1 MISLHIWSPC
11 RHPCPSLCQAM
22 GNGGGGQ
29 GQWTLGSPPGSPYS
43 PHLTVLVTW
52 ENKSICLC
60 TATDKF
66 ILSVLLWPEHEYWS
80 INDCSMGK
88 TLHYGR
94 GWGGLGGGGED
105 RKLSLFASLYFE
117 STWEETWWC
126 QIFHLIFLW
135 LWESGRW
142 QLRVISGEYLAIPV
156 FTCLGPSGLSWE
168 PYCKHCILLAVL

>member
-1 MISLHIWSPC
+1 MAKHSLPDM
-11 RHPCPSLCQAM
+11 LQENGM
-22 GNGGGGQ
+22 VGNGGGGQ

-66 ILSVLLWPEHEYWS
+66 ILSVLLWPEHEYLS

-94 GWGGLGGGGED
+94 GWGGED
-105 RKLSLFASLYFE
+105 RKSSLLPLCTSRVPGKRPGDAQSSISLR
-117 STWEETWWC
+117 
-126 QIFHLIFLW
+126 
-135 LWESGRW
+135 LWEWSTTEGNIWRIPW
-142 QLRVISGEYLAIPV
+142 KNCVHLFRTIWAFLGNLLQALHIISTALGEV
-156 FTCLGPSGLSWE
+156 F
-168 PYCKHCILLAVL
+168 

>member
-1 MISLHIWSPC
+1 MAKHSLPDM
-11 RHPCPSLCQAM
+11 LQENGM
-22 GNGGGGQ
+22 VGNGGGGQ

-66 ILSVLLWPEHEYWS
+66 ILSVLLWPEHEYLS

-94 GWGGLGGGGED
+94 GWGGLGGGLGGQ
-105 RKLSLFASLYFE
+105 KVIFICLSV
-117 STWEETWWC
+117 
-126 QIFHLIFLW
+126 
-135 LWESGRW
+135 
-142 QLRVISGEYLAIPV
+142 LREYLGRDLVMPNLPFNFLMTLREWSMTTEGNIWRIPGN
-156 FTCLGPSGLSWE
+156 TCVHLFRTIWAFLGTLLQALYIISSALGL
-168 PYCKHCILLAVL
+168 